1 MCQIQKLVEL
11 NYLAIRLGEAKEKGG
26 KLVRN
31 VFIKIVAR
39 LIKVLYST

>member
-11 NYLAIRLGEAKEKGG
+11 NYLASRWEEVKEKCG

-31 VFIKIVAR
+31 IVAR